1 MGESVIKVD
10 KDREGHVS
18 RYMVRESM
26 KREVERGILKGM
38 HLKDAS
44 EVAGLPYELAL
55 AQVGNDPEFREW
67 MELSENRTQI
77 LKTGDPT
84 MRGVRRKTGL
94 QIKQDFVNKLNNAGL
109 FDKITKMAESA
120 DPDTEAGQQV
130 LAFFM
135 KTIIKDVLPR
145 ETAAKVETVHNEDI
159 TRLSDADLLSLLEE
173 RREQRLALQAEV
185 ESGSMQRLKHGGRL
199 LEYDDGADE

>member
-1 MGESVIKVD
+1 MGENVIKVEE
-10 KDREGHVS
+10 DRQSHVS

-26 KREVERGILKGM
+26 KREVERGVKKGL

-44 EVAGLPYELAL
+44 EAAGLPYELAL
-55 AQVGNDPEFREW
+55 AQVDSDPDFREW
-67 MELSENRTQI
+67 LNMSAKRPQI
-77 LKTGDPT
+77 LSTGDPD
-84 MRGVRRKTGL
+84 MRRVPKKTSL

-109 FDKITKMAESA
+109 FDKITQMAEAA
-120 DPDTEAGQQV
+120 DPNTEAGQQV

-135 KTIIKDVLPR
+135 KTIVKDVLPR

-159 TRLSDADLLSLLEE
+159 SRLSDADLLDMLED

-199 LEYDDGADE
+199 LEHDDGSNE